1 MSKPFLNLFDHLD
14 EGVQVI
20 NSEFECV
27 YINTALV
34 NQINISKENIL
45 KKRILEIFPIIE
57 KDNFNKKVKL
67 CMNQRKG
74 VDFVGGIA
82 LENGKNRWLEMK
94 IKPFQEGVLIIS
106 SDVTEMKK
114 IIAELEIKEEE
125 SQLEKQNH
133 QFESIIKDR
142 TVELSEALKLIT
154 KLSKIKKTF
163 LSKNA
168 HNLKNPLGY
177 IKLSVDVLDK
187 MSEHDDPEDRQ
198 KYHEYIKKE
207 ANDLIQLIDGLF
219 NPIKEEIGKGIFNFE
234 SFNLSTFLE
243 NIIQAFQAKPKT
255 QVPISIS
262 KKDKEIVQLDKAI
275 LQRIIINL
283 IKKIIQYSDQEI
295 TLNYDIQERNVVIK
309 ISTKGMSISKSQ
321 QEKIFHPFLRNSEE
335 VKNQVEDHELEII
348 KNYVT
353 LMGGIIRVKIEEEY
367 SAVFTIFLPT

>member
-27 YINTALV
+27 YINAALV